1 MDQKKRQYGL
11 RLSDLHW
18 IESARNLIMKKRFS
32 TITVC
37 ALIIVSMIAGMGIN
51 RLISADNLYDQIRKF
66 GDILSFVEKNY
77 VDEVDTGKL
86 TDAAIVG
93 MLNSLDPHSIY
104 IPPKQFEKVV
114 EDFKGKFE
122 GVGISF
128 RVINDT
134 ITVIEPIAGG
144 PSARMGVLSDDRI
157 VKINDSSS
165 IKYTDQDVMKR
176 LRGPKGTKVKITI
189 KRPGEKDLLDFEI
202 IRDVISIYSIDASMM
217 VSQDVGYVRVNQFKE
232 TTHEEFAAAL
242 QKLQSQ
248 GMKRLILDLRDNGGG
263 YLEEAY
269 HMADQFLS
277 GGTAEHPRT
286 IVYTKSRKAEF
297 EESYYAQSGDP
308 YEKLPLIILVNHGTA
323 SASEIV
329 SGAIQDWDRGLV
341 VGETTFGKGLVQRQY
356 PLRDGSAF
364 RLTVA
369 RYYTP
374 SGRLIQRS
382 YEGKNKDEYQMEA
395 FQRDEQEGEN
405 IDHTHDEKSD
415 STIPKFKTFGGR
427 TVLGGGGITPDYVVK
442 SGNLTGLVQTLWRR
456 NIFYDYSKEY
466 IEGPGNSVR
475 SKYGQDLEKFK
486 SSFQIS
492 DSMLQD
498 FRTYIATK
506 KIVIDEKEYQED
518 LNFIKARLKAQIAQ
532 WLFGFEGYIGVILEV
547 DNQFQKAMTL
557 FPEAEKISN
566 LK

>member
-1 MDQKKRQYGL
+1 MDQRKSRYRL

-18 IESARNLIMKKRFS
+18 IVSARNFIMKKRFS

-37 ALIIVSMIAGMGIN
+37 ALIVVSMIAGMGIN
-51 RLISADNLYDQIRKF
+51 RLISADNVFDQIRKF

-128 RVINDT
+128 RIISDT

-144 PSARMGVLSDDRI
+144 PSARIGVLSDDRI
-157 VKINDSSS
+157 VKINDSSA
-165 IKYTDQDVMKR
+165 IKYTDQDVMKK

-217 VSQDVGYVRVNQFKE
+217 VSSNIGYVRVNQFKE
-232 TTHEEFAAAL
+232 TTHEEFAEAL

-277 GGTAEHPRT
+277 GGTTAHPRT

-297 EESYYAQSGDP
+297 EEAYYAQSGDP
-308 YEKLPLIILVNHGTA
+308 YEKLPLIILVNNGTA

-329 SGAIQDWDRGLV
+329 TGAIQDWDRGLV

-382 YEGKNKDEYQMEA
+382 YEGKNKDEYQLEA

-405 IDHTHDEKSD
+405 IDHTHDEKAD

-427 TVLGGGGITPDYVVK
+427 VVLGGGGITPDYVVK
-442 SGNLTGLVQTLWRR
+442 SGNVTGLVQTLWRR

-475 SKYGQDLEKFK
+475 SQYGQEFEKFK

-492 DSMLQD
+492 DAVLQD
-498 FRTYIATK
+498 FRKYIETK
-506 KIVIDEKEYQED
+506 KIVINEKEYQED
-518 LNFIKARLKAQIAQ
+518 LTFIKARLKAQIAQ
-532 WLFGFEGYIGVILEV
+532 WLFGLEGYIGVILEV

-557 FPEAEKISN
+557 FPEAEKIAN

>member
-1 MDQKKRQYGL
+1 
-11 RLSDLHW
+11 
-18 IESARNLIMKKRFS
+18 
-32 TITVC
+32 
-37 ALIIVSMIAGMGIN
+37 MIAGFGIN
-51 RLISADNLYDQIRKF
+51 RLISADSVYDQIRKF

-77 VDEVDTGKL
+77 VDEVNTGKL

-104 IPPKQFEKVV
+104 IPPKQYEKVV

-128 RVINDT
+128 RIINDT
-134 ITVIEPIAGG
+134 ITVMEPIAGG
-144 PSARMGVLSDDRI
+144 PSARIGILSDDRI
-157 VKINDSSS
+157 VKINDSSA

-176 LRGPKGTKVKITI
+176 LRGPKGTKVKVTI
-189 KRPGEKDLLDFEI
+189 MRPGEKDLLDFEI

-217 VSQDVGYVRVNQFKE
+217 VGSDIGYVRVNQFKE
-232 TTHEEFAAAL
+232 TTHEELAAAL
-242 QKLQSQ
+242 QKLQKQ
-248 GMKRLILDLRDNGGG
+248 GMKKLVLDLRDNGGG
-263 YLEEAY
+263 LLDEAY
-269 HMADQFLS
+269 HMADQFLT
-277 GGTAEHPRT
+277 GGSAEHPRT
-286 IVYTKSRKAEF
+286 IVYTKSRKTEF
-297 EESYYAQSGDP
+297 EEAYYAQSGDP
-308 YEKLPLIILVNHGTA
+308 YEKMPLIILVNNGSA

-329 SGAIQDWDRGLV
+329 TGAIQDWDRGLI

-382 YEGKNKDEYQMEA
+382 YEGKNKDEYQLEA

-405 IDHTHDEKSD
+405 IEHTHDEKSD

-442 SGNLTGLVQTLWRR
+442 AGSVTGLVQTLWRR

-466 IEGPGNSVR
+466 IEGPGNVLR
-475 SKYGQDLEKFK
+475 AKYGQDLAKYKSNFK
-486 SSFQIS
+486 IS
-492 DSMLQD
+492 DEMLKD
-498 FRTYIATK
+498 FRKYVEAK
-506 KIVIDEKEYQED
+506 KIVIDEKEYQKD
-518 LNFIKARLKAQIAQ
+518 LDFIKGRIKAQIAQ

-557 FPEAEKISN
+557 FPEAEKIAK

>member
-176 LRGPKGTKVKITI
+176 LRGPKGTKVRITI

-263 YLEEAY
+263 YLEEA
-269 HMADQFLS
+269 
-277 GGTAEHPRT
+277 
-286 IVYTKSRKAEF
+286 
-297 EESYYAQSGDP
+297 
-308 YEKLPLIILVNHGTA
+308 
-323 SASEIV
+323 
-329 SGAIQDWDRGLV
+329 
-341 VGETTFGKGLVQRQY
+341 
-356 PLRDGSAF
+356 
-364 RLTVA
+364 
-369 RYYTP
+369 
-374 SGRLIQRS
+374 
-382 YEGKNKDEYQMEA
+382 
-395 FQRDEQEGEN
+395 
-405 IDHTHDEKSD
+405 
-415 STIPKFKTFGGR
+415 
-427 TVLGGGGITPDYVVK
+427 
-442 SGNLTGLVQTLWRR
+442 
-456 NIFYDYSKEY
+456 
-466 IEGPGNSVR
+466 
-475 SKYGQDLEKFK
+475 
-486 SSFQIS
+486 
-492 DSMLQD
+492 
-498 FRTYIATK
+498 
-506 KIVIDEKEYQED
+506 
-518 LNFIKARLKAQIAQ
+518 
-532 WLFGFEGYIGVILEV
+532 
-547 DNQFQKAMTL
+547 
-557 FPEAEKISN
+557 
-566 LK
+566 